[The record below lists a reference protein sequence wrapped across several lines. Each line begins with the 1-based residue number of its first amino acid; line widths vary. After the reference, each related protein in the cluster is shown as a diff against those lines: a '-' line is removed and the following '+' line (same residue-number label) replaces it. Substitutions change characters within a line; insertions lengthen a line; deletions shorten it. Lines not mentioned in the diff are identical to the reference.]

1 MIDPETNLDVVADIA
16 ISRGSVT
23 EIGDDLSHEATTSI
37 DARGL
42 VVTAGFI
49 DLHSHSDSIAG
60 LRLQATDGVTTA
72 LELEAGVAPRKPR
85 LSTCGGRGK
94 ADQLRVLR
102 FMGAGEDVS
111 ARWP

>member
-1 MIDPETNLDVVADIA
+1 MLKHEGTLVLRGGRVIDPETNLDAVADIA

-49 DLHSHSDSIAG
+49 DLHSHSDWS
-60 LRLQATDGVTTA
+60 DGGSPIGT
-72 LELEAGVAPRKPR
+72 R
-85 LSTCGGRGK
+85 GR
-94 ADQLRVLR
+94 
-102 FMGAGEDVS
+102 
-111 ARWP
+111 